1 MPQLEQIHTFLGQ
14 IFWLVLTFGFLYV
27 VLWKSALPRMS
38 AILLERQERVDEDLR
53 KAETFKQEAEEAMA
67 AYEKT
72 VADASSEAQAVLRAE
87 NEKLAANAATRQ
99 EALTAKIKQ
108 DTAEAEE
115 RIGKARAQAVENI
128 HTVAVE
134 VAQAATSRLI
144 GADVPA
150 DEARSAVDAALQGRG

>member
-72 VADASSEAQAVLRAE
+72 VADARSEAQAVLRADNE
-87 NEKLAANAATRQ
+87 NLAATAATRHGP
-99 EALTAKIKQ
+99 
-108 DTAEAEE
+108 
-115 RIGKARAQAVENI
+115 RN
-128 HTVAVE
+128 
-134 VAQAATSRLI
+134 
-144 GADVPA
+144 
-150 DEARSAVDAALQGRG
+150 

>member
-1 MPQLEQIHTFLGQ
+1 MPQIEQIHTFLGQ

-72 VADASSEAQAVLRAE
+72 VADARSEAQAVLRAE

-99 EALTAKIKQ
+99 EALTAKSSRTPPKPKNGS
-108 DTAEAEE
+108 
-115 RIGKARAQAVENI
+115 GKPGPKLLK
-128 HTVAVE
+128 
-134 VAQAATSRLI
+134 TSTRLRLKSPKRRHP
-144 GADVPA
+144 V
-150 DEARSAVDAALQGRG
+150 